1 MPVKDILTAIA
12 GFEMNVF
19 WTKNVS
25 QPIFCEANVSNETM
39 TNVKDISVLLNHHL
53 KEDLST
59 ILEKSMRSALDFQSI
74 FGL

>member
-1 MPVKDILTAIA
+1 MTVKDILTAIA

-25 QPIFCEANVSNETM
+25 QPIFCEASVSNETI

-53 KEDLST
+53 KEDL
-59 ILEKSMRSALDFQSI
+59 
-74 FGL
+74 